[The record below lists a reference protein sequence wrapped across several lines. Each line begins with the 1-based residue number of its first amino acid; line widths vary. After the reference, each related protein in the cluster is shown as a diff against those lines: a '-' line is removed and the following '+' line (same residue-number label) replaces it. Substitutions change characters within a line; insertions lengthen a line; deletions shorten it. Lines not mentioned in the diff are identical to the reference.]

1 MRLEELCRL
10 KIGLLGYGRE
20 GRSAV
25 SAITSYRPDADLS
38 VLVEAGELPDEVA
51 GVKAPFGDQLLAFD
65 VLIRSPG
72 VPIDHPALVRFHRK
86 GGRIINPASIWF
98 SERPEVRVTG
108 VTGSKGKSTTASLLA
123 HLLRHAG
130 QVVELAGNIGIPL
143 LDHLNTRANMV
154 IAELSSYQ
162 LADLEG
168 RLRLGLITRLFDEH
182 LDWHGS
188 QTRYFACK
196 LRIADLLDGN
206 PLLINSGDAVLR
218 KATLAIPGRIEGNRP
233 PGFHR
238 QDDRIYLDQAP
249 LISGRELA
257 LVGRHNLD
265 NAVLALEAAHLQGCE
280 LEGMVEALRLF
291 RPLAHRLE
299 LVGQANGRR
308 WVNDAISTSPHAT
321 LAALE
326 ALGNSRVTLIAGGQ
340 ARPSCW
346 DPVID
351 WCARHPLAGLVV
363 LPDNGRSIADALTGA
378 GVIDPAR
385 VGAASDMAEA
395 VNAAFELS
403 SPGGTVLLSPGA
415 PSFPHFRDFEHR
427 GEAFRKS
434 VLLDGSVNGVIG
446 QNPER

>member
-1 MRLEELCRL
+1 MRLEELCRH
-10 KIGLLGYGRE
+10 KIGMLGYGRE
-20 GRSAV
+20 GRSAA
-25 SAITSYRPDADLS
+25 SAITAYRPDADLT
-38 VLVEAGELPDEVA
+38 VLVESGEIPDDLC
-51 GVKAPFGDQLLAFD
+51 GLKAPFGDQLLAFD

-72 VPIDHPALVRFHRK
+72 VRVDHPALVRFRRQ

-98 SERPEVRVTG
+98 SERPEVAVTG
-108 VTGSKGKSTTASLLA
+108 VTGSKGKSTTASMLA
-123 HLLRHAG
+123 HLLRNAG
-130 QVVELAGNIGIPL
+130 LAVELAGNIGVPM
-143 LDHLNTRANMV
+143 LDHLETRASMV

-162 LADLEG
+162 LADLQG
-168 RLRLGLITRLFDEH
+168 RLSLGLITRLFDEH
-182 LDWHGS
+182 LDWHGD
-188 QTRYFACK
+188 QARYFACK
-196 LRIADLLDGN
+196 LRIAELLDGN

-218 KATLAIPGRIEGNRP
+218 KATLAIPGRIEGNRA

-280 LEGMVEALRLF
+280 LGAMLEALRRF

-299 LVGQANGRR
+299 FIAQVGGRR

-326 ALGNSRVTLIAGGQ
+326 ALANSRITLIAGGQ
-340 ARPSCW
+340 PRPSSW
-346 DPVID
+346 EPVID
-351 WCARHPLAGLVV
+351 WCGPYPLAGLVV
-363 LPDNGRSIADALTGA
+363 LPDNGRSIADALTSA
-378 GVIDPAR
+378 GVIDPVR
-385 VGAASDMAEA
+385 VRAASDMTEA
-395 VNAAFELS
+395 VNAAGELS

-427 GEAFRKS
+427 GEAFRKC
-434 VLLDGSVNGVIG
+434 VISYTD
-446 QNPER
+446 RSMA